1 MVRHVMI
8 IFSIKNAPYYRID
21 FALTRYLKKQFQK
34 ADKNKNGSLTF
45 DECLGLTEQLNIQM
59 DKKRLIELFQ
69 VIKSINYRYVNGQIF
84 YPVFRPLVIY

>member
-1 MVRHVMI
+1 MI
-8 IFSIKNAPYYRID
+8 LNIKHASDYRID
-21 FALTRYLKKQFQK
+21 SALTRYLKKQFQK

-69 VIKSINYRYVNGQIF
+69 VIKSISYRYIDGQIII
-84 YPVFRPLVIY
+84 YLVLFSALYCIC

>member
-1 MVRHVMI
+1 MY
-8 IFSIKNAPYYRID
+8 KEPYALNMPLFTTLIVS
-21 FALTRYLKKQFQK
+21 LTRYLKKQFQK

-69 VIKSINYRYVNGQIF
+69 VKYIRFICMLNNYI
-84 YPVFRPLVIY
+84 